1 MTDKA
6 NDTGDQG
13 RLRLQWPTFRGS
25 AVGWG
30 ILAVSQLLFIAA
42 VVLNVVGSGEG
53 WTVVDAL
60 LIAASVV
67 VAAVF
72 VTGTVAT
79 IRRPR
84 PAPPA
89 VDR

>member
-1 MTDKA
+1 MTDRA
-6 NDTGDQG
+6 NDAGDQG
-13 RLRLQWPTFRGS
+13 RLRLRWPTFRGS

-30 ILAVSQLLFIAA
+30 ILAVGQLAFIAA
-42 VVLNVVGSGEG
+42 AALNVVGSGEG
-53 WTVVDAL
+53 WTVVGGL